1 MELWLLGLPALGILS
16 VVMIVTGRG
25 PSQHFRSISHAE
37 LVKRLERL
45 P

>member
-1 MELWLLGLPALGILS
+1 MKSALVIEILS
-16 VVMIVTGRG
+16 VVMLITGRG
-25 PSQHFRSISHAE
+25 SSHHSRSIGHAE

>member
-1 MELWLLGLPALGILS
+1 MELWLLGLPALAILS
-16 VVMIVTGRG
+16 VVMLVTGRG
-25 PSQHFRSISHAE
+25 SSHHSRSISHAD